1 MKHRIDDMDKKIDF
15 KVPDGYFE
23 NLPLKIQ
30 QRIEIEKKEAKT
42 FTLPT
47 WSYALAASALL
58 IMGFVILFQNPS
70 PSAEKLLAEVSEE
83 ALIAYLDDIEIDE
96 YDLVSAL
103 PDHAEDLP
111 FNEIDMLQNLD
122 LGDESMDDIL
132 LEFNIEE
139 ETLEI

>member
-58 IMGFVILFQNPS
+58 IMAFVILFQNPS